1 MYIYMRYKP
10 RNVFADFHSTPW
22 HRSIL
27 VCHRR
32 CGKSYASAAETLKRA
47 YNGPK
52 DGQYLWC
59 SPLAEQSV
67 ANVLGIFQTL
77 DNNEGYIR
85 NYSKTDGVISLANGA
100 IITLG
105 GARTAEKFR
114 GRYLDGLVVD
124 ELSSISPT
132 VYAEVLQYCL
142 ADRNGWAAFLGTAR
156 VDDGYRL
163 YRMYQAYHDD
173 PNWFSKMI
181 GVNQNPEAFPPER
194 VKEIYDEHIKYCL
207 TNGLTME
214 QALQS
219 FNVEFLCDFDFID
232 KGRPNM
238 TALFY
243 PELQNLFD
251 ETPPR
256 ILEPQALPTTSTQS
270 HIATFDIQHSSG
282 RDYTVCTIT
291 AETTTNPIVL
301 SIEWENNRP
310 WEYWFSR
317 LRTLG
322 IQTVALPFDAATTNK
337 ETMLTLVQ
345 TFKREGFNVIRIKRL
360 LRPEQIENG
369 RWLINNAKFSRN
381 TIPALSEIGKFQ
393 DFSNKHGLEQDIVA
407 SFLYAAQ
414 VMRRK
419 HIKIE
424 LANSIQKNYND
435 HMDVYDTGVS
445 LYGTSIIGE

>member
-1 MYIYMRYKP
+1 MRYQP
-10 RNVFADFHSTPW
+10 RSVFVDFHKTPW
-22 HRSIL
+22 HRAVM

-32 CGKSYASAAETLKRA
+32 CGKSYASAAETLKRS
-47 YNGPK
+47 YNGPH

-77 DNNEGYIR
+77 DNGEGYIR
-85 NYSKTDGVISLANGA
+85 NYSKTEGVITLANHA
-100 IITLG
+100 TITLG

-124 ELSSISPT
+124 ELSSVPPE
-132 VYAEVLQYCL
+132 VYSDVLQYCL

-156 VDDGYRL
+156 VDDNYRL
-163 YRMYQAYHDD
+163 YRMYQAYKDD
-173 PNWFSKMI
+173 PNWFSKMV
-181 GVNQNPEAFPPER
+181 GVQDNPEAFPPER
-194 VKEIYDEHIKYCL
+194 VKEIFDEHIKYCL
-207 TNGLTME
+207 TNGMTME

-219 FNVEFLCDFDFID
+219 YNVEFLCDFDFID

-243 PELQNLFD
+243 PELQALFD
-251 ETPPR
+251 SNPPR
-256 ILEPQALPTTSTQS
+256 IVEAADLPATSVAT
-270 HIATFDIQHSSG
+270 HIATFDIQHSAG

-291 AETTTNPIVL
+291 AETDKCPIVL
-301 SIEWENNRP
+301 YIEWENNKP
-310 WEYWFSR
+310 WEYWYQR

-345 TFKREGFNVIRIKRL
+345 TFKRQGFNVIRIKRL

-369 RWLINNAKFSRN
+369 RWLINNAVFSRD

-393 DFSNKHGLEQDIVA
+393 DFSNRHGLSQDVVA

-414 VMRRK
+414 VMRKK
-419 HIKIE
+419 HTKLE
-424 LANSIQKNYND
+424 LANNIQKNYND
-435 HMDVYDTGVS
+435 HKDVYDTGVS
-445 LYGTSIIGE
+445 LYGTTIIGA